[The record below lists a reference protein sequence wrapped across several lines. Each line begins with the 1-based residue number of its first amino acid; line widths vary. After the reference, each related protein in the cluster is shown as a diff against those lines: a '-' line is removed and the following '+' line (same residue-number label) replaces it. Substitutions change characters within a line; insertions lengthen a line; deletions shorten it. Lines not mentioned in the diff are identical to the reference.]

1 MADKKFNI
9 KDQLAGIAALIAAIV
24 AIGGGFVKYGEITTK
39 LDAIEAREQVVVD
52 TSAIES
58 GIAVLQEKVAALEN
72 KEEVVVDLSD
82 IESQTAVLEEKV
94 EKLENKKEVVVDLS
108 GIESDLSD
116 TDASLAKTKTKSLVN
131 AKEIELLKIQI
142 EEIKIS
148 TSNPLTN

>member
-39 LDAIEAREQVVVD
+39 LDAIEAREQVVID

-58 GIAVLQEKVAALEN
+58 GIAVLQEKVSALES
-72 KEEVVVDLSD
+72 VDTSHDHL
-82 IESQTAVLEEKV
+82 
-94 EKLENKKEVVVDLS
+94 VDHNH
-108 GIESDLSD
+108 
-116 TDASLAKTKTKSLVN
+116 TKSLVN
-131 AKEIELLKIQI
+131 AKEIELLKVQI
-142 EEIKIS
+142 EEIKVS

>member
-1 MADKKFNI
+1 MKNFNL

-52 TSAIES
+52 TSSIES
-58 GIAVLQEKVAALEN
+58 SIAVLQEKVVKLEN
-72 KEEVVVDLSD
+72 KEDIVVDLSD
-82 IESQTAVLEEKV
+82 VEQSIKDNDTALSQFQ
-94 EKLENKKEVVVDLS
+94 
-108 GIESDLSD
+108 
-116 TDASLAKTKTKSLVN
+116 TKSMVN

-148 TSNPLTN
+148 TSNPLAN